1 MSSLLPLSEASPNAG
16 PVTPRTTLGPASA
29 IKHSSRSSI
38 KSSSLRSSKSEYGIA
53 SITRSTSHSSITKPK
68 PVTSTTG
75 SARKSSKKLS
85 ISNSRSSIG
94 LSSVL
99 RDPESAKKFD
109 VRSDRKISV
118 TPGRRSIRI
127 LEDDEDDS
135 MLPSSPF
142 EQYPGMGNT
151 VPGKDNTPTASNIRF
166 ISDQDTREGSE
177 TPRALQTPR
186 QRQNSILHTP
196 STTKTKSNSI
206 LHTPSTTKT
215 KYLLDLAT
223 PGEILNVR
231 FSPSTLSSD
240 STPTQNNQKVKSS
253 NFEACL
259 LDLDFPTLTPRSVP
273 TMSSRQVESLKA
285 EYFSEIAT
293 LKAELAGKD
302 AELMAL
308 RQSLRQCEE
317 RNVVMEQQ
325 CLRESDRLEKIAKEL
340 HLQYSKKHETKVIA
354 LKKQLETKWAAKL
367 EQSEKMVEELKEELE
382 IERKEKGDLV
392 HYCEQYMEAE
402 QMDKQILQDECK
414 GVVESVSESAHER
427 KREE

>member
-1 MSSLLPLSEASPNAG
+1 MSSLLPLSDTSPNAG
-16 PVTPRTTLGPASA
+16 PVTPRTTLGPAIKPHSA
-29 IKHSSRSSI
+29 RSSI
-38 KSSSLRSSKSEYGIA
+38 KSGGLRSSKSEYGIA
-53 SITRSTSHSSITKPK
+53 SITRSASHSSITKGK
-68 PVTSTTG
+68 PVSSNAG
-75 SARKSSKKLS
+75 SARKSSKKFSLS
-85 ISNSRSSIG
+85 SSRSSIG

-99 RDPESAKKFD
+99 RDPESAKKVDF
-109 VRSDRKISV
+109 RSDRKINV
-118 TPGRRSIRI
+118 TPDRRSIRI
-127 LEDDEDDS
+127 LEDDEDDN

-196 STTKTKSNSI
+196 STTKTK
-206 LHTPSTTKT
+206 
-215 KYLLDLAT
+215 YLLDLAT

-240 STPTQNNQKVKSS
+240 STPTQNNQKAKSNGNS
-253 NFEACL
+253 DACL

-308 RQSLRQCEE
+308 RQSLRQSEE
-317 RNVVMEQQ
+317 RNVVMEER

-340 HLQYSKKHETKVIA
+340 HLQYSKKHESKVIA
-354 LKKQLETKWAAKL
+354 LKKQLETKWITKL

-392 HYCEQYMEAE
+392 QYSLEYLA
-402 QMDKQILQDECK
+402 LLP
-414 GVVESVSESAHER
+414 
-427 KREE
+427 

>member
-1 MSSLLPLSEASPNAG
+1 MSSLLPLSESSVNAG
-16 PVTPRTTLGPASA
+16 PVTPRTAFGPASA
-29 IKHSSRSSI
+29 IKPHSSHSSI
-38 KSSSLRSSKSEYGIA
+38 KSSKSEYGIA
-53 SITRSTSHSSITKPK
+53 SITRSTSHSSIAKTK

-85 ISNSRSSIG
+85 ISSSRSSIG

-99 RDPESAKKFD
+99 RDPESAKNVD
-109 VRSDRKISV
+109 VRRDRKFSV
-118 TPGRRSIRI
+118 TPSRRSIRI

-135 MLPSSPF
+135 TLPSSPF
-142 EQYPGMGNT
+142 EQYPGMGNR
-151 VPGKDNTPTASNIRF
+151 VAGKDDTPTASNICF
-166 ISDQDTREGSE
+166 ISDKDTREGSE

-186 QRQNSILHTP
+186 QTQ
-196 STTKTKSNSI
+196 NSI

-223 PGEILNVR
+223 PGETLNVR
-231 FSPSTLSSD
+231 FSPSPLSND
-240 STPTQNNQKVKSS
+240 STPTQLNQKSKNNS
-253 NFEACL
+253 NSEACL

-273 TMSSRQVESLKA
+273 TMSTRQVESLKA

-308 RQSLRQCEE
+308 RQSLRQSEE
-317 RNVVMEQQ
+317 RNVAMEQR

-354 LKKQLETKWAAKL
+354 LKKQLETKWALKL
-367 EQSEKMVEELKEELE
+367 EQSEKMVEELTKNLE
-382 IERKEKGDLV
+382 IERQEKGDLV
-392 HYCEQYMEAE
+392 ACWDQYLEAE
-402 QMDKQILQDECK
+402 QMDKQIMQDEGK
-414 GVVESVSESAHER
+414 GVVESGSESTHER
-427 KREE
+427 GREE

>member
-1 MSSLLPLSEASPNAG
+1 MSRLLPLSEASPNAG
-16 PVTPRTTLGPASA
+16 PVTPRTSLGPASA
-29 IKHSSRSSI
+29 IKPHSARSSI
-38 KSSSLRSSKSEYGIA
+38 KSGGLRSSKSEYGLA
-53 SITRSTSHSSITKPK
+53 SITRTISHSSITKPK
-68 PVTSTTG
+68 PVSSTAG
-75 SARKSSKKLS
+75 SARKPSKKFS
-85 ISNSRSSIG
+85 ISSSRSSIG

-99 RDPESAKKFD
+99 GDPESAKKAGF
-109 VRSDRKISV
+109 RSDRKISV
-118 TPGRRSIRI
+118 TSGRRSIRI

-196 STTKTKSNSI
+196 STSKA
-206 LHTPSTTKT
+206 

-223 PGEILNVR
+223 PGEILNAR

-240 STPTQNNQKVKSS
+240 STPTQNNQKAKNNS
-253 NFEACL
+253 NSEACL
-259 LDLDFPTLTPRSVP
+259 LDLDFPTITPRSVP

-308 RQSLRQCEE
+308 RQSLRQSEE
-317 RNVVMEQQ
+317 RNAVMEQQ

-340 HLQYSKKHETKVIA
+340 HLQYSKKHETKVVA

-382 IERKEKGDLV
+382 IERQEKGDLV
-392 HYCEQYMEAE
+392 QYWLEYLALLGPIHGGRTDG
-402 QMDKQILQDECK
+402 QAKILQDEGR
-414 GVVESVSESAHER
+414 GVFESGSESAHER
-427 KREE
+427 GREE

>member
-1 MSSLLPLSEASPNAG
+1 MSSLLPLSDTSPNAG

-29 IKHSSRSSI
+29 IKLHSARSSI
-38 KSSSLRSSKSEYGIA
+38 KSGGLRSSKSEYGIA
-53 SITRSTSHSSITKPK
+53 SITRSASHSSITKGK
-68 PVTSTTG
+68 PVSSNAG
-75 SARKSSKKLS
+75 SARKSSKKFSLS
-85 ISNSRSSIG
+85 SSRSSIG

-99 RDPESAKKFD
+99 RDPESAKKVDF
-109 VRSDRKISV
+109 RSDRKINV

-127 LEDDEDDS
+127 LEDDEDDN

-196 STTKTKSNSI
+196 STTKTK
-206 LHTPSTTKT
+206 
-215 KYLLDLAT
+215 YLLDLAT

-240 STPTQNNQKVKSS
+240 STPTQNNQKAKSNGNS
-253 NFEACL
+253 EACL

-302 AELMAL
+302 AELMVL
-308 RQSLRQCEE
+308 RQSLRQSEE
-317 RNVVMEQQ
+317 RNVVMEER

-340 HLQYSKKHETKVIA
+340 HLQYSKKHESKVIA
-354 LKKQLETKWAAKL
+354 LKKQLETKWITKL

-392 HYCEQYMEAE
+392 QYSLEYLA
-402 QMDKQILQDECK
+402 LLP
-414 GVVESVSESAHER
+414 
-427 KREE
+427 

>member
-1 MSSLLPLSEASPNAG
+1 MSSLLPLSDTSPNAG

-29 IKHSSRSSI
+29 IKPHSARSSI
-38 KSSSLRSSKSEYGIA
+38 KSGGLRSSKSEYGIA
-53 SITRSTSHSSITKPK
+53 SITRSASHSSITKGK
-68 PVTSTTG
+68 PVSSNAG
-75 SARKSSKKLS
+75 SARKSSKKFSLS
-85 ISNSRSSIG
+85 SSRSSIG

-99 RDPESAKKFD
+99 RHPESAKKVDF
-109 VRSDRKISV
+109 RSDRKINV

-127 LEDDEDDS
+127 LEDDEDDN

-196 STTKTKSNSI
+196 STTKTK
-206 LHTPSTTKT
+206 
-215 KYLLDLAT
+215 YLLDLAT

-240 STPTQNNQKVKSS
+240 STPTQNNQKAKSNGNS
-253 NFEACL
+253 EACL

-285 EYFSEIAT
+285 EYFSEMAT

-302 AELMAL
+302 AELMVL
-308 RQSLRQCEE
+308 RQSLRQSEE
-317 RNVVMEQQ
+317 RNVVMEER

-340 HLQYSKKHETKVIA
+340 HLQYSKKHESKVIA
-354 LKKQLETKWAAKL
+354 LKKQLETKWITKL

-392 HYCEQYMEAE
+392 QYSLEYLA
-402 QMDKQILQDECK
+402 LLP
-414 GVVESVSESAHER
+414 
-427 KREE
+427 

>member
-38 KSSSLRSSKSEYGIA
+38 KSSGLRSSKSEYGIA

-75 SARKSSKKLS
+75 SARKPSKKLS
-85 ISNSRSSIG
+85 LSSSRSSIG

-109 VRSDRKISV
+109 VRSDRKISG

-142 EQYPGMGNT
+142 EQYPGMENT
-151 VPGKDNTPTASNIRF
+151 VPGKDITPTASNIRF
-166 ISDQDTREGSE
+166 ISDQDMREGSE
-177 TPRALQTPR
+177 TPRARQTPR
-186 QRQNSILHTP
+186 QRQNSMLR
-196 STTKTKSNSI
+196 
-206 LHTPSTTKT
+206 TPSTTKT

-240 STPTQNNQKVKSS
+240 STPTQNNQKVKYTS
-253 NFEACL
+253 NSEACL

-340 HLQYSKKHETKVIA
+340 HLQYSKKHEAKVIA

-367 EQSEKMVEELKEELE
+367 EQCEKMVEELKEALE

-392 HYCEQYMEAE
+392 QYSLEYLA
-402 QMDKQILQDECK
+402 LLP
-414 GVVESVSESAHER
+414 
-427 KREE
+427 